1 MRPEVVSV
9 VRYDVSSSVETELS
23 QKYLVWKDKGGILGF
38 GNVEYP
44 ASGRQDIYAMGSWY
58 DVKVPLRKEEGPTGP
73 EAGIGE
79 RKEGPEMIASNL
91 GERYLVW
98 KGGQGVLGFGNVEY
112 PQRDRVSVY
121 QSDGWVNIERPAPPA
136 EIGKEEEYESQKGKS
151 AETVASELGSQ
162 YFVWKDEQVLGFG
175 NVGYPARAR
184 VSVYQSD
191 GWVNIERPVPPAEAG
206 KGEEYKTEEGKS
218 AEVAPE
224 LSTRYLVWK
233 DQDGTLGFGNVE
245 YPETKNIS
253 HVHVSG
259 SWEKVIN

>member
-1 MRPEVVSV
+1 M
-9 VRYDVSSSVETELS
+9 
-23 QKYLVWKDKGGILGF
+23 
-38 GNVEYP
+38 
-44 ASGRQDIYAMGSWY
+44 SGA
-58 DVKVPLRKEEGPTGP
+58 VAV
-73 EAGIGE
+73 
-79 RKEGPEMIASNL
+79 
-91 GERYLVW
+91 
-98 KGGQGVLGFGNVEY
+98 
-112 PQRDRVSVY
+112 
-121 QSDGWVNIERPAPPA
+121 AP
-136 EIGKEEEYESQKGKS
+136 KS
-151 AETVASELGSQ
+151 AETVASELGSK

-175 NVGYPARAR
+175 NVGYPARTR

-191 GWVNIERPVPPAEAG
+191 GWVNIERPAPPAEAG

-233 DQDGTLGFGNVE
+233 DQDGTIGFGNVE